1 METFEQFT
9 GGFPFGEKI
18 VFFAKKKEDGETVFI
33 APKARTRARDRSIKR
48 PDSTFALDP
57 ILSPSRYTTMPG
69 GPSPDFS
76 FFRAAQTMS
85 TGFFPFPFSLFLFGG
100 GCWGGGRESVRRGFS
115 PSAPVRSTADDNPL
129 IREGR

>member
-76 FFRAAQTMS
+76 FFRAAQTRS
-85 TGFFPFPFSLFLFGG
+85 SGFFPVFLFPHSFCAGMHGG
-100 GCWGGGRESVRRGFS
+100 GGGGRQKGIS
-115 PSAPVRSTADDNPL
+115 PFRSRSFD
-129 IREGR
+129 GR